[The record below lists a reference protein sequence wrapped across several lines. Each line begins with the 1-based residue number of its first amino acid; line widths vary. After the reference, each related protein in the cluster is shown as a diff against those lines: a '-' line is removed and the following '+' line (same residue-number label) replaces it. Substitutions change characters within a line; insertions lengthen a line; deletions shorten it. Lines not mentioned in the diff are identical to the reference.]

1 MSLVLKHH
9 KAAIWQAGVWET
21 DPSNL
26 VDAFNAAEKYS
37 EALKTLYHIYPDRP
51 SSCKTGS
58 LDFINDY
65 RFLLPIHHLEKTW
78 KAVQKPVYR
87 YLVDES
93 NPWQPSSGAHHAV
106 DLPLLFGGFDMSF
119 SPSAGHVG
127 KAMREAWIKFVNL
140 EEPWTDVSGTCYGF
154 GPHGMT
160 KTLEDWEVQSRRRVT
175 ETDILGTMDSV
186 LLDKTLA
193 GLAAGKVSLLN

>member
-1 MSLVLKHH
+1 MTLILKYH

-21 DPSNL
+21 DPSDL
-26 VDAFNAAEKYS
+26 VGAFNAAEKHS
-37 EALKTLYHIYPDRP
+37 EELKTLYHIYPDRP
-51 SSCKTGS
+51 SSCKTGA

-65 RFLLPIHHLEKTW
+65 KFVLPIHHLEKTW
-78 KAVQKPVYR
+78 KAAHKPMYR

-106 DLPLLFGGFDMSF
+106 DLPLLLGGFDLSF
-119 SPSAGHVG
+119 SPSAEHVG
-127 KAMREAWIKFVNL
+127 RDMRETWIKFVSL
-140 EEPWTDVSGTCYGF
+140 EEPWPDASATCYGF

-160 KTLEDWEVQSRRRVT
+160 KTLQDWEVQSRRRVT
-175 ETDILGTMDSV
+175 ETDRLGTMDSA
-186 LLDKTLA
+186 LLDKTLV

>member
-1 MSLVLKHH
+1 L
-9 KAAIWQAGVWET
+9 A
-21 DPSNL
+21 
-26 VDAFNAAEKYS
+26 AFNTAGEHS
-37 EALKTLYHIYPDRP
+37 EELKALYHIYLDRP
-51 SSCKTGS
+51 SSCKTGA

-65 RFLLPIHHLEKTW
+65 KFLLPIRDLKKTW
-78 KAVQKPVYR
+78 KAAYKPVYR

-106 DLPLLFGGFDMSF
+106 DLPLLFGGFDMNF

-127 KAMREAWIKFVNL
+127 RGMRETWIRFVSL
-140 EEPWTDVSGTCYGF
+140 EEPWPDASGTCYGF
-154 GPHGMT
+154 GPHGIT
-160 KTLEDWEVQSRRRVT
+160 KILEDWEVQSRRRVT
-175 ETDILGTMDSV
+175 ETVRLGTMDSA